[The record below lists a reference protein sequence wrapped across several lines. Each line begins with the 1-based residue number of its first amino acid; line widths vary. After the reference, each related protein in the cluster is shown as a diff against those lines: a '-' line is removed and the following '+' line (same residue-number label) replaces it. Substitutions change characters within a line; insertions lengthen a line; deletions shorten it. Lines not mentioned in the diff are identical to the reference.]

1 MIPQKLYSMQHGFWH
16 QKKQKNHT
24 LGRHLQGC
32 SSSSFGDPR
41 EKRLAGEEISLVK
54 RPATLRGVITGW
66 WSVGFLSHLESWKPQ
81 HTHRH
86 SWLYMVDFLISFCG
100 LCGREWGGR

>member
-1 MIPQKLYSMQHGFWH
+1 MIPQLPNQSVPRKIWKPTFFFGT
-16 QKKQKNHT
+16 KKNKKKHT

-54 RPATLRGVITGW
+54 RGNVAWSDNWLVVGW
-66 WSVGFLSHLESWKPQ
+66 
-81 HTHRH
+81 
-86 SWLYMVDFLISFCG
+86 IS
-100 LCGREWGGR
+100 